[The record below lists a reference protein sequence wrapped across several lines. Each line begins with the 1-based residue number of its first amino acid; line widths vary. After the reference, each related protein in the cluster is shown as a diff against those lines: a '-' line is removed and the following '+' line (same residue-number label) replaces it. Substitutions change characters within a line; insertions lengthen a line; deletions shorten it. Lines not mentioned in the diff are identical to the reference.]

1 MYKTR
6 QIMHDLFQLTLK
18 IVVFNLRWQHTMAI
32 FTTQHLPVVLS
43 TILPDRG
50 SVFYSFKWTFSQ
62 RFLPNSRAVS
72 NPHHLPSQVSHFRT
86 IFVVLTGLSVASL
99 HPASTPLSTGLSSV
113 VCPPPPLCLRLS
125 SFSGSAH
132 SVQRNPASTSSPAP
146 ANS

>member
-1 MYKTR
+1 MCKTR
-6 QIMHDLFQLTLK
+6 RIKHDFFQLTLK

-43 TILPDRG
+43 TILWDRG

-62 RFLPNSRAVS
+62 RFLPSSRVVS
-72 NPHHLPSQVSHFRT
+72 TPQHLPSQVSHFWP
-86 IFVVLTGLSVASL
+86 IFVVLAGLSVASL
-99 HPASTPLSTGLSSV
+99 RPASTPLSTSRSSV
-113 VCPPPPLCLRLS
+113 VCPPPLCLRLS

-132 SVQRNPASTSSPAP
+132 SVQRKPASTSSPAP